1 MIRLDKHRGLVRTSN
16 PDRHRQRVAVC
27 QCVSWR
33 IGPEHDMLKRTHD
46 YNLPTSYSCTSACSS
61 LHRHLCG
68 FFRSS
73 RTLRILLILRPGSPD
88 GSVPSSLSVAS
99 AFSRF
104 RLRGPTSREHRQRP
118 MRDYRVVSLNLLE
131 RHSCTVQY
139 PPLHDGRRSKGRGTG
154 SRCRSWYGAST

>member
-1 MIRLDKHRGLVRTSN
+1 
-16 PDRHRQRVAVC
+16 
-27 QCVSWR
+27 
-33 IGPEHDMLKRTHD
+33 MLKRTHD

-118 MRDYRVVSLNLLE
+118 MRDYRVVSLHPLE
-131 RHSCTVQY
+131 RPSCTLQY
-139 PPLHDGRRSKGRGTG
+139 PCSTHLCTTVEEVRAEAPDPGAEVGMALAPETCKGADSAYDPSPSDESSIT
-154 SRCRSWYGAST
+154 T